1 MVMLRNSFK
10 ESLLIFIDILIFIIA
25 LTITFWLRNSSEADF
40 SFAVILSQMYI
51 FYPVFIILL
60 LSLFVAEM
68 YDLPIVYSRIE
79 IISRITYAQIT
90 TSILSFLVF
99 YFFPNYFIGSPKTLI
114 LIFTFVNIFLLSLWR
129 IYGNNLF
136 QNHTRS
142 RALLIGKGKEI
153 NEIYEQV
160 NNHDLYPLYFVKYFS
175 LVQDGVSQQKLFES
189 EKVEEIIKSLQ
200 KFLTNNQIK
209 HVVLDIRDPEV
220 ARLLPYI
227 YNLTSQD
234 IKFYDM
240 AAIYQD
246 VFRKIP
252 LSAIGYFWFFEHVS
266 LETRIFD
273 FCQRM
278 GDLILA
284 IPTLIIFLICLP
296 FVWLALKLENQGDNK
311 IFSVQKRLGLGGK
324 IINVYKFRTMLY
336 TDFGKWREDL
346 NNSNHPTK
354 VGEILRRTNID
365 ELPQVINILKG
376 EMSFVGPRNDI
387 VSLGEKLYSEIPY
400 YMIRYSIQ
408 PGLTGWAQT
417 LQKEIPHTLEHSI
430 NRFQYDLFYI
440 KNRSLLIYLIIILRT
455 IKALLNRIFQ

>member
-1 MVMLRNSFK
+1 MAMLRNTFK
-10 ESLLIFIDILIFIIA
+10 KFLLISVDIAVFIIA
-25 LTITFWLRNSSEADF
+25 LNITFWLRNVAEADF

-60 LSLFVAEM
+60 LSLFIAEM

-79 IISRITYAQIT
+79 TISRITYAQIT
-90 TSILSFLVF
+90 ASVISVLVF
-99 YFFPNYFIGSPKTLI
+99 YLFPNYFIGSPKTLI
-114 LIFTFVNIFLLSLWR
+114 LIFTFVNISLLSLWR

-136 QNHTRS
+136 QNHTRFK
-142 RALLIGKGKEI
+142 ALLIGKSQEMH
-153 NEIYEQV
+153 EIYEQV
-160 NNHDLYPLYFVKYFS
+160 NSHDLYPLYFVKYFS
-175 LVQDGVSQQKLFES
+175 LINGDSQQDKLFAS

-220 ARLLPYI
+220 TKLLPYI
-227 YNLTSQD
+227 YNLTSQN

-246 VFRKIP
+246 VFRKMP
-252 LSAIGYFWFFEHVS
+252 LSAIGYLWFFEHVS
-266 LETRIFD
+266 LETKIFD
-273 FCQRM
+273 FCKRV

-284 IPTLIIFLICLP
+284 IPTFILFLICLP
-296 FVWLALKLENQGDNK
+296 FVWLALKLENQGDKK

-336 TDFGKWREDL
+336 TDSGKWREDL
-346 NNSNHPTK
+346 NNSNTQTK

-455 IKALLNRIFQ
+455 IKALLNRIFG